1 MEIRVRRDTFW
12 VLGQGRRIVEDEK
25 TFKNERLTYRLN
37 IVAQEAIQA
46 NDEIFLSQ
54 TGCRI
59 RDLRVLRLIDDTPG
73 TTFAEIA
80 KITGFDRSLTSRIIQ
95 TLIADGLIERRNS
108 SEDARV
114 FLLSTTAKGQ
124 EVRQVARRL
133 SDRLEVI
140 LTDPLS
146 AQEMKAFNEILAR
159 LGAWVTSEDYRLALA
174 DETQKDTL

>member
-1 MEIRVRRDTFW
+1 M
-12 VLGQGRRIVEDEK
+12 
-25 TFKNERLTYRLN
+25 N
-37 IVAQEAIQA
+37 IVAQEAIHA
-46 NDEIFLSQ
+46 NDEIFLRE

-59 RDLRVLRLIDDTPG
+59 RDLRVLRLIDDRPG

-95 TLIADGLIERRNS
+95 NLIGAGLIERENS

-114 FLLSTTAKGQ
+114 FLLSTTPKGK

-146 AQEMKAFNEILAR
+146 AQEMRAFNEILAR
-159 LGAWVTSEDYRLALA
+159 LGAWVTSEDYRDALA
-174 DETQKDTL
+174 KELQKEVT

>member
-1 MEIRVRRDTFW
+1 MENLNI
-12 VLGQGRRIVEDEK
+12 
-25 TFKNERLTYRLN
+25 FKNERLTYRLN
-37 IVAQEAIQA
+37 IIAQQAISA
-46 NDEIFLSQ
+46 NDDIFLRE

-59 RDLRVLRLIDDTPG
+59 RDLRILRLIDNMPG

-95 TLIADGLIERRNS
+95 GLIAAGLIERQNS

-114 FLLSTTAKGQ
+114 FLLSTTPKGKQ
-124 EVRQVARRL
+124 VRTVARAL

-146 AQEMKAFNEILAR
+146 AQELRALNEILSR
-159 LGAWVTSEDYRLALA
+159 LGAWVTSDDYAQAIAQEGRESSL
-174 DETQKDTL
+174 

>member
-1 MEIRVRRDTFW
+1 MQTD
-12 VLGQGRRIVEDEK
+12 K

-46 NDEIFLSQ
+46 NDEIFLRE

-59 RDLRVLRLIDDTPG
+59 RDLRVLRLIDDRSG

-95 TLIADGLIERRNS
+95 NLIGAGLIERENS

-114 FLLSTTAKGQ
+114 FLLSTTPKGK

-146 AQEMKAFNEILAR
+146 AQEMRAFNEILAR
-159 LGAWVTSEDYRLALA
+159 LGAWVTSEDYRDALA
-174 DETQKDTL
+174 KELQKEAT

>member
-1 MEIRVRRDTFW
+1 METD
-12 VLGQGRRIVEDEK
+12 K

-46 NDEIFLSQ
+46 NDEIFLRE

-59 RDLRVLRLIDDTPG
+59 RDLRVLRLIDDRPG

-95 TLIADGLIERRNS
+95 NLIGAGLIERENS

-114 FLLSTTAKGQ
+114 FLLSTTPKGK

-146 AQEMKAFNEILAR
+146 SQEMRAFNEILAR
-159 LGAWVTSEDYRLALA
+159 LGAWVTSEDYRNALA
-174 DETQKDTL
+174 EEPQKDAV